1 MKVQYFSADWCVA
14 CKTNKPIVK
23 AVCMESNVGFEEVDA
38 GVQVEKANM
47 CGVSSLPTILIYD
60 DKGEELV
67 RHVGVMTKHQ
77 LMKHLYR

>member
-1 MKVQYFSADWCVA
+1 VKVFYFSADWCEA

-23 AVCMESNVGFEEVDA
+23 AVCLENNVGFEEVDVMVE
-38 GVQVEKANM
+38 GEKANM

-60 DKGEELV
+60 DKGEEIV

>member
-1 MKVQYFSADWCVA
+1 MKVFYFSADWCGA
-14 CKTNKPIVK
+14 CKTNKPVVK
-23 AVCMESNVGFEEVDA
+23 QVCAESNVGFEEVDA
-38 GVQVEKANM
+38 GVQVDKANM

-77 LMKHLYR
+77 LMKHLYK